1 MTPARILFVDDEQRI
16 LDGLRDLLRSLVN
29 LIKNAADALGEAG
42 RRELRL
48 GVAADLAVHRAVCTI
63 ADSGSGIAADALAK
77 IFAPFYTTKPDG
89 QGHGPRP
96 SGREANRRG
105 LRRDDRGREPGGRGD
120 DLHGHPGARRRRE
133 LG

>member
-1 MTPARILFVDDEQRI
+1 LTPARILFVDDEQRI

-89 QGHGPRP
+89 KGT
-96 SGREANRRG
+96 G
-105 LRRDDRGREPGGRGD
+105 LGLPVVKQIVEGYGGTIAVASQVGVGTTFTATLALDDDES
-120 DLHGHPGARRRRE
+120 
-133 LG
+133 